1 MLIYVPQLHWWSVF
15 ASTSLNSAFPQG
27 WDDFGTKLSN
37 SAVQVLFIHT
47 KIKETVNSSMAE
59 QDNTQIDGE
68 IQNLVKKLDEGK
80 I

>member
-1 MLIYVPQLHWWSVF
+1 
-15 ASTSLNSAFPQG
+15 
-27 WDDFGTKLSN
+27 
-37 SAVQVLFIHT
+37 
-47 KIKETVNSSMAE
+47 MAE